1 LLIARWRDDEL
12 AAGRMAVFALLAR
25 WLDEEG
31 SNGDGALK
39 IPSFLICVPVRIQ
52 A

>member
-1 LLIARWRDDEL
+1 VTLGFVRNPN
-12 AAGRMAVFALLAR
+12 GRTI
-25 WLDEEG
+25 
-31 SNGDGALK
+31 LK